1 MWIAAHNR
9 KGGYITV
16 DISLHELV
24 PKHEILTKLEKK
36 ELLER
41 LGAEEKELPRI
52 LLSDPALQNMEAKP
66 KDVVKITRKSQTAGY
81 STYYRI
87 VSGK

>member
-1 MWIAAHNR
+1 LR
-9 KGGYITV
+9 RGVEGGLITV

-41 LGAEEKELPRI
+41 IVADDKQLPKI
-52 LLSDPALQNMEAKP
+52 LISDPALEKMETKVG
-66 KDVVKITRKSQTAGY
+66 DVIRITRKSQTAGF

-87 VSGK
+87 VVGK